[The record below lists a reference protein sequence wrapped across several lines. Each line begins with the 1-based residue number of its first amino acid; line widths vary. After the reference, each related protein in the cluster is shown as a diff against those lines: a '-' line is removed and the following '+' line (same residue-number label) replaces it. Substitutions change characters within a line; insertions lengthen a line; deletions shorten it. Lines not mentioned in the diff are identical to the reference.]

1 MKAPPPAGQFGPAP
15 DQDAGRRVRVSDARK
30 THGSRACGF
39 PARPCARD
47 RAEARGSHG
56 SGGAGEDRQLDARP
70 TSEPTSRRSNRHP
83 HQRVPVHAGL
93 AVRITGANA
102 RAAAGPG
109 RAMTCLPRLRPRL
122 MIQPGAA
129 RCRDAADQVAGCGIF
144 DSGPDAMAGHRL
156 VIEARDDMQV
166 RVEPALIIPAE
177 RVAVGSEPLVQLG
190 SYQKQKFPCRR
201 PLPGGEVER
210 RSPVRASRPGS
221 GAPRRRTRSTAS
233 CRAASR
239 PGRAR

>member
-15 DQDAGRRVRVSDARK
+15 DQDACRRVRVSDARK

-83 HQRVPVHAGL
+83 QRIPASAGHASPQSCESRVTCRLSDKGERICTLNGRPAIIVPAGRHREPGGLPVPGPGPMYRLPPARPSGKSRIVGPRQGAPSAHQRVPVHAGL

-109 RAMTCLPRLRPRL
+109 RVMTCLPRLRP
-122 MIQPGAA
+122 
-129 RCRDAADQVAGCGIF
+129 
-144 DSGPDAMAGHRL
+144 
-156 VIEARDDMQV
+156 
-166 RVEPALIIPAE
+166 EP
-177 RVAVGSEPLVQLG
+177 VS
-190 SYQKQKFPCRR
+190 
-201 PLPGGEVER
+201 
-210 RSPVRASRPGS
+210 
-221 GAPRRRTRSTAS
+221 
-233 CRAASR
+233 
-239 PGRAR
+239 